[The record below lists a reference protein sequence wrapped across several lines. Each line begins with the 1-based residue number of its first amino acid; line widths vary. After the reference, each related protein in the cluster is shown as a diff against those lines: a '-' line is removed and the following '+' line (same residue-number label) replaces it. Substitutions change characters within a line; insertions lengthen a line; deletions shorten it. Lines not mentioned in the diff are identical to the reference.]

1 MVRRY
6 PALVDIVGTVIESD
20 YPRRLAVSWARPRDE
35 GNAEMTS
42 RVTYDIEVF
51 MEMVKLTLTHE
62 EMDQEMFESVSFGWP
77 AVISGLKTLLETG
90 TIAEAAGKRWE
101 NC

>member
-1 MVRRY
+1 MRGPSTLRTSFYVL
-6 PALVDIVGTVIESD
+6 LVLLCGS
-20 YPRRLAVSWARPRDE
+20 ARPRDE

-42 RVTYDIEVF
+42 PVTYDIEVF
-51 MEMVKLTLTHE
+51 MEMKLTVTHE

-101 NC
+101 NCYKFV